1 MVYTKAKVS
10 ILLVTEASTKVFFKE
25 GKTHGLGIYLSIDG
39 FKYEG
44 EWVDNSPHGYGKA
57 YYNDGS
63 TFTGYFKEGKKH
75 GKGFFSLGRVTY
87 DGDFV

>member
-1 MVYTKAKVS
+1 MSNGSVYRGV
-10 ILLVTEASTKVFFKE
+10 FKE
-25 GKTHGLGIYLSIDG
+25 GKAHGLGIYLSIDG

-57 YYNDGS
+57 HYNDGS

-75 GKGFFSLGRVTY
+75 GKGFFTQRKVTY